1 MYLLPTIKNPFMRKI
16 MELENT
22 ENKVVE
28 YEVITTK
35 KYRQVVK
42 VQFDEK
48 YSDELDET
56 KITPSDIDFGEGGEV
71 YEDQTTTFSTKIV
84 NEPPDRFITY
94 VNQYNQTRLGW
105 GNFVPNKNKVNSVF
119 VFLSH
124 SNRGNNNKDKVV
136 FLSCSTDLVEQLWK
150 SSNLQELSSY
160 IVSFDYLI
168 KRDVFLRRDTEIEVD
183 NGLDFLTLI
192 DKKRNRENTDIYVY
206 EVQNYIEVGE
216 MVYQP
221 HHYHNEDGGGKI
233 LS

>member
-1 MYLLPTIKNPFMRKI
+1 

-84 NEPPDRFITY
+84 NEPPDRFMTY

-168 KRDVFLRRDTEIEVD
+168 RRDVFLRRNTEKEVD

-206 EVQNYIEVGE
+206 EVKNYIEVGE

-221 HHYHNEDGGGKI
+221 HHYHNEDGGGKK
-233 LS
+233 L

>member
-1 MYLLPTIKNPFMRKI
+1 MKKLVLLFS
-16 MELENT
+16 LFLAFNT
-22 ENKVVE
+22 NAQDNIPNIDLKTLDGKTLNIQ
-28 YEVITTK
+28 EVT
-35 KYRQVVK
+35 
-42 VQFDEK
+42 
-48 YSDELDET
+48 
-56 KITPSDIDFGEGGEV
+56 
-71 YEDQTTTFSTKIV
+71 
-84 NEPPDRFITY
+84 
-94 VNQYNQTRLGW
+94 
-105 GNFVPNKNKVNSVF
+105 
-119 VFLSH
+119 
-124 SNRGNNNKDKVV
+124 NKDNVV

-206 EVQNYIEVGE
+206 EVKNYIEVGE